1 LNDEQPALTDWV
13 NEKYGIYNSNFY
25 VRVFELLLR
34 LRANYLWP
42 ATWDSMFNVDD
53 TKNPILA
60 DSYGIVMGTSHTEP
74 LMRST
79 KEQTEYMV
87 GAWGWS
93 SNKQNVID
101 FLTAGA
107 KGQSPTK
114 VCSRWG

>member
-1 LNDEQPALTDWV
+1 
-13 NEKYGIYNSNFY
+13 
-25 VRVFELLLR
+25 
-34 LRANYLWP
+34 
-42 ATWDSMFNVDD
+42 VDD